1 MAHLQLL
8 HEKSCRELKQIQAQS
23 AASAENAS
31 LLSEEVVGK
40 RFRCDEMSVSVATNE
55 EILAASVFSLKKL
68 QHDVTAS
75 TKNKDRTHQR
85 VLQNAGQRKIF

>member
-8 HEKSCRELKQIQAQS
+8 HEESCRELKQIQAQS

-31 LLSEEVVGK
+31 LLREEVK
-40 RFRCDEMSVSVATNE
+40 RFRGDEISVSVATNE
-55 EILAASVFSLKKL
+55 EILAASVFELKKL

-85 VLQNAGQRKIF
+85 VLQNAYKRKIY